1 VRILGVLDGV
11 AVAEDRDRQVDHFG
25 HRLHFPV
32 AADGDFKRDLATI
45 AQYIVRSQR
54 HVMDRPFARG
64 EIEDNHQRAERK
76 NCHATFHVN
85 LQNIR
90 SAVPTGKLS
99 SASQSAPWR
108 KNSPDGARH
117 TYSAASFTAA

>member
-1 VRILGVLDGV
+1 
-11 AVAEDRDRQVDHFG
+11 
-25 HRLHFPV
+25 
-32 AADGDFKRDLATI
+32 
-45 AQYIVRSQR
+45 
-54 HVMDRPFARG
+54 MDRPFARG

-99 SASQSAPWR
+99 SASQAPCGEKTLRMARAIHIRRLLLQRHDSGAQIRSRTIKLR
-108 KNSPDGARH
+108 KWQLCEQ
-117 TYSAASFTAA
+117 